1 MDAETIVTIVVLGF
15 VVIILVLGLWALW
28 ASNTDASIKYSNG
41 QGFDEQIVRT
51 HTNNICETY
60 DALTEQYGQLQNL
73 EKLFLL
79 FDEDLKD
86 KLTTLNLIMISF
98 YLWPIVT
105 FSLTKFYPI
114 PVEYGK
120 FELEDGPENWPAGKL
135 TIQQPN
141 KWIWV
146 MDNPPPTPDSPV
158 VRPNFN
164 TLYSELFCDLSQ
176 GPVLIRLPSFGYR
189 QKDGYTSEMS
199 DIRRFWLLECMS
211 SWSDVYAYRG
221 TQYYDDLAR
230 PDLLDGPL
238 EFLITGPSWRLTH
251 EQKEIKRGG
260 KVGKMMSN
268 PMLHLKSPTDD
279 TYLLARTLVKAN
291 SPSDKEIV
299 NALQRKQTSTT
310 LVNDDKITILQ
321 VNHLSNPWL
330 LPRFANFGD
339 QTEWKPAPVAAPTSC
354 ESPPAGWCYP
364 KLDCSQCVSNEKWS
378 NITNCYEGGL
388 CCDNPDAE
396 TGCSTCSDPNDP
408 DYAAVVGCSHCD
420 GNSPCTN
427 TGMPDPQD
435 SCPPGT
441 EYQPCDDSGPV
452 GSPTGDMDSSPT
464 GDESQGGPSNCGPA
478 CQEEL
483 KRLCKLYPMISQ
495 CKEGFETTR
504 MAVDVLKRL
513 KKRKKQSKLNNLFNS
528 KKTKEGY
535 YTNNEWFEAVEAI
548 NGGNLVAFYSSSNN
562 WIQNAPTQLILNLAI
577 NMMWGTGDFYG
588 RGYNY
593 PDPNS
598 LLYDKLAMWCWSNF
612 GVSPYNCTNLNAW
625 NSDMMTKEQQSLTY
639 PGYYDKVSQSA
650 PTAMQ
655 ALSALWECNSYNGG
669 IVYMKQWLAGGYQGV
684 YENFL
689 HRQLIVWSGFGGN
702 WIYYAA
708 YPTYISDNRIPLCA
722 ANGTVN
728 LGPDNTCPGLS
739 DFQSLA
745 NIYSCNTYKMTISA
759 ELSKQLVNKQG
770 FWGLTAYTSDGT
782 IVKNEWDIY
791 SISSYQNRPITYE
804 PDESIVIY
812 FTSAAQK
819 YLDAGKNVCILPDIE
834 SANASEAGAYLSI
847 TFRLYYPNNV
857 SGNLVRAGGILQEG
871 GDLILPTLEF
881 VETIVEGQ
889 CGGTW
894 DTADISAICPE
905 SNDAQYV
912 CCDCP
917 APVAAPSSA
926 SPEEYTMV
934 INKFTKESDETTIT
948 GVTPQFSDNNQ
959 PLDQTVENFVVN
971 MEYDLSVTYP
981 AGFNKTL
988 ESIDKATGDLETMG
1002 VLFTPE
1008 SLSESFGNGFV
1019 SNTYTNP
1026 GNAFV
1031 LEFSTSTPWDEPWL
1045 VPIYV
1050 ADASSAD
1057 DTTSPTVVG
1066 TFNGNS
1072 IPSSGT
1078 MVLSKTD
1085 PSLTF
1090 QLYMVPV
1097 DVSMGSYTLELGGLQ
1112 SSIIVMVASVVTT
1125 TEAPPVPTAPS
1136 GAPASAPISALG
1148 PVLVCDPDNLQ
1159 VGCDNSYYCSGG
1171 LFQSADENFAAFY
1184 VGGDA
1189 FCSESPTSCENNEP
1203 AIGLA
1208 TSNPSTYPQGP
1219 YDCTSLFES
1228 IDNGGAGKTCNDS
1241 GNSGVSFSAYC
1252 PESCNICGVE
1262 PGPSPAASPTPV
1274 AAPAASPTPVAAP
1287 AAVSYKSCTTIGCDN
1302 TLYCTSGAAESGSA
1316 YYMGKFA
1323 KCSSL
1328 SDEISD
1334 NTLLVQEKNPAFDCD
1349 TIGSS
1354 YCCYDPGSGIPLYN
1368 FCPVSCDGQAEDCDA
1383 PLPPSM

>member
-1 MDAETIVTIVVLGF
+1 
-15 VVIILVLGLWALW
+15 
-28 ASNTDASIKYSNG
+28 
-41 QGFDEQIVRT
+41 
-51 HTNNICETY
+51 
-60 DALTEQYGQLQNL
+60 LTEQYGQLQNL
-73 EKLFLL
+73 EKLFLF

-86 KLTTLNLIMISF
+86 QLTTLNLIMISF

-120 FELEDGPENWPAGKL
+120 FELEDGPDNWPVGKPTL
-135 TIQQPN
+135 QQPN

-176 GPVLIRLPSFGYR
+176 GPVLIKLPSFGYR
-189 QKDGYTSEMS
+189 QKDGDTSEMS

-230 PDLLDGPL
+230 PELLDGPL

-260 KVGKMMSN
+260 KVGKMISN

-279 TYLLARTLVKAN
+279 TYLLNRTLVKAN

-299 NALQRKQTSTT
+299 NALQRKQTATT
-310 LVNDDKITILQ
+310 LVDDDKMTILQ

-330 LPRFANFGD
+330 LPRLANFGA

-354 ESPPAGWCYP
+354 EAPPAGWCYP
-364 KLDCSQCVSNEKWS
+364 KLDCSSCVSNDKWDS
-378 NITNCYEGGL
+378 IKNCYEGGA
-388 CCDNPDAE
+388 CCDNPSISPN
-396 TGCSTCSDPNDP
+396 CSTCTDPNDP
-408 DYAAVVGCSHCD
+408 DFASVVGCSHCD
-420 GNSPCTN
+420 GQNPCTN
-427 TGMPDPQD
+427 TGMPEPQD

-452 GSPTGDMDSSPT
+452 GSPAGPANDMDT
-464 GDESQGGPSNCGPA
+464 GPAGDDGGGGPSGCGPA
-478 CQEEL
+478 CQREL
-483 KRLCKLYPMISQ
+483 QRLCKLYPYIPQ
-495 CKEGFETTR
+495 CKEGFESTHK
-504 MAVDVLKRL
+504 AVEILKRL
-513 KKRKKQSKLNNLFNS
+513 KKRKKQSKLNKLFNS

-535 YTNNEWFEAVEAI
+535 YNKNEWFEAVEAI
-548 NGGNLVAFYSSSNN
+548 NGGNLVAVYTASND
-562 WIQNAPTQLILNLAI
+562 WIQNAPTQLIFNLAI

-639 PGYYDKVSQSA
+639 PGYYDKVSQTA
-650 PTAMQ
+650 PTAMR

-708 YPTYISDNRIPLCA
+708 YPTYISDNRVPLCA
-722 ANGTVN
+722 ANGAIN
-728 LGPDNTCPGLS
+728 LGPDNTCPGVK

-745 NIYSCNTYKMTISA
+745 NVYSCNTYKITISA
-759 ELSKQLVNKQG
+759 ELLKQLVNEQG
-770 FWGLTAYTSDGT
+770 FWGITAYTSDGT
-782 IVKNEWDIY
+782 VVQNEWGIY
-791 SISSYQNRPITYE
+791 SISSYQNRPIAYE
-804 PDESIVIY
+804 PDGSIIIY
-812 FTSAAQK
+812 FTYDAQK
-819 YLDAGKNVCILPDIE
+819 YLDAGKNVCILPDVE
-834 SANASEAGAYLSI
+834 SANASVGGAYLTI
-847 TFRLYYPNNV
+847 TFRLYYPINV
-857 SGNLVRAGGILQEG
+857 SGSLVRAGGILQEG
-871 GDLILPTLEF
+871 GDVILPTLEF
-881 VETIVEGQ
+881 VETTAPGQ

-894 DTADISAICPE
+894 DTADISTICPA
-905 SNDAQYV
+905 SSDAQYV

-926 SPEEYTMV
+926 LPEQYTMV
-934 INKFTKESDETTIT
+934 INTFTKESDETTIT

-959 PLDQTVENFVVN
+959 TLDQTIENFVVD
-971 MEYDLSVTYP
+971 MEYNLSVTYP
-981 AGFNKTL
+981 DGFNKTL
-988 ESIDKATGDLETMG
+988 ESIDSANDDLETMG
-1002 VLFTPE
+1002 ALFTPE
-1008 SLSESFGNGFV
+1008 SLSESFGNGFI

-1026 GNAFV
+1026 GNPFV

-1050 ADASSAD
+1050 ADASSSD
-1057 DTTSPTVVG
+1057 GTTSPTVVG
-1066 TFNGNS
+1066 TFNGDS
-1072 IPSSGT
+1072 IASSGT

-1085 PSLTF
+1085 PTLAF

-1112 SSIIVMVASVVTT
+1112 SSIVVMVASIVTT
-1125 TEAPPVPTAPS
+1125 TEPPAGPVAPS
-1136 GAPASAPISALG
+1136 AAPSVAPSAAPGPALI
-1148 PVLVCDPDNLQ
+1148 CDQDDLQ
-1159 VGCDNSYYCSGG
+1159 IGCDNSYYCSGG
-1171 LFQSADENFAAFY
+1171 LFQSASDSFAAFY

-1189 FCSESPTSCENNEP
+1189 LCSESATSCENNDA

-1208 TSNPSTYPQGP
+1208 TSNPSSYPNGP

-1228 IDNGGAGKTCNDS
+1228 VDNGGGGKTCNDS
-1241 GNSGVSFSAYC
+1241 GNSGVKFSAYC

-1262 PGPSPAASPTPV
+1262 PGPPPV
-1274 AAPAASPTPVAAP
+1274 AAPQPVPVAAP
-1287 AAVSYKSCTTIGCDN
+1287 QPVPVAAPQPVPVAAPQPVPVGAPTAVTYESCTTIGCDN
-1302 TLYCTSGAAESGSA
+1302 TEYCTSGESDSGLA
-1316 YYMGKFA
+1316 YYMGEFA
-1323 KCSSL
+1323 ECSS
-1328 SDEISD
+1328 SPDEVAD
-1334 NTLLVQEKNPAFDCD
+1334 NTYLVQQKNPAFDCPA
-1349 TIGSS
+1349 IGGGL
-1354 YCCYDPGSGIPLYN
+1354 CCVVGDSGIPLYN
-1368 FCPVSCDGQAEDCDA
+1368 FCPVSCDGQSEDCA
-1383 PLPPSM
+1383 